1 MIARLDTAQ
10 SSTLAGLAAPY
21 LRFLDILKANGFAGE
36 IAPDYANRTVL
47 ATDNSIYQRL
57 PQAVLYP
64 RHAEDLERI
73 ARLAA
78 RSEHRQVVL
87 TPRGGGTGTNGQSLT
102 DGLVVDVSRHMNRI
116 LDIDVANRRVR
127 VQAGVVKDQLNAALK
142 PHGLFFAP
150 DLSTSNRATIGGMI
164 STDASG
170 QGSCEYGK
178 TRDHVLE
185 LDTVLLGGKRLVSR
199 PAEEAELETLC
210 ARDDIIGTAY
220 RTAREIID
228 DQGELIAAKF
238 PPLNRCLTGYD
249 LAHLRDAEGRLD
261 MNSLLCGS
269 EGSLGFL
276 NEAVLNVLPIPKHST
291 LVNVRYAGFMDA
303 LRDAKALMG
312 SSQNQPQESDARP
325 TSIETV
331 DDKVL
336 MLAME
341 DFVWDSVAEFFP
353 SADSAEDG
361 DTATATQQA
370 AAIRGI
376 NLVEFNDDDPGRLA
390 QRVTAFCRHLETDAS
405 VPRLGYTL
413 ADGRGAIQRVYGMRK
428 RAVGL
433 LGNAR
438 VDEKG
443 EKRPIPFV
451 EDTAVPPEQ
460 LADYIAEFRAL
471 LDARGLDYGMF
482 GHVDAGVLHVRPAI
496 DMKDPTQERLIRD
509 ISDEVAEL
517 THKYG
522 GLLWGEHG
530 KGVRSEYAPKF
541 FGELYP
547 SLQRVKA
554 AFDPHNQ
561 LNPGKIAT
569 PMFIPPEPAGKA
581 LDTPAEPAGEA
592 LDPSPEAVEAQPV
605 NLVDPG
611 LLTIDGVPTRGQLDR
626 QIDERVWQSHAATV
640 YCNGNGACY
649 NYDPDD
655 AMCPSWKATR
665 DRVHSP
671 KGRASLIRE
680 WLRLQGNAGIDL
692 VEQTRQQRAEGA
704 LGFLKRLPVR
714 IRNTVKRRDEA
725 DFSHEV
731 YDAMAGC
738 LACKSCAGQCPVK
751 VNVPESRSLF
761 LEAYHGRYLRPLRDY
776 LIGGLEFFVPALAT
790 AAPLYNAALN
800 NRLVDRLLAGP
811 IGMVDS
817 PQLSRA
823 RLAKLLRAWGVA
835 EATPTSLGL
844 LTEAQK
850 ARSVVI
856 VQDAFT
862 SFFEAEVV
870 MDIVELLSRLDIR
883 VFVAPYSPNGKP
895 LQVQGFLGA
904 FERTAEKQARR
915 LRTLAEFGVPL
926 VGIDPAMT
934 LTYRQEYVKALTPD
948 SVPEV
953 LMLQEWLVTLGQRLV
968 PPGLSQQLEGLAD
981 PGYRLLSHCTEKTNA
996 PGSPKA
1002 WQQVFAA
1009 FGFELELVATG
1020 CCGMSGTYGHE
1031 ARNRET
1037 SATIYAQ
1044 SWQPVVEGEANPG
1057 RLLATGYSCRSQAKR
1072 LSDTGLLH
1080 PLQGLLAHLRQL
1092 SW

>member
-1 MIARLDTAQ
+1 MIARLDTTDAG
-10 SSTLAGLAAPY
+10 TAPGLAAPY
-21 LRFLDILKANGFAGE
+21 LRFLETLKAAGFEGE
-36 IAPDYANRTVL
+36 IAPDYADRTVL

-57 PQAVLYP
+57 PQAALYP
-64 RHAEDLERI
+64 RHGEDLQRI
-73 ARLAA
+73 AHLAGQV
-78 RSEHRQVVL
+78 EHRQVVL

-116 LDIDVANRRVR
+116 LEIDVENRRVR

-185 LDTVLLGGKRLVSR
+185 LEALLLGGERLVSR
-199 PAEEAELETLC
+199 PVAESELQTLC
-210 ARDDIIGTAY
+210 APETTSGRAY
-220 RTAREIID
+220 RTALEVID
-228 DQGELIAAKF
+228 TQGELIRAKF

-249 LAHLRDAEGRLD
+249 LAHLRDDRGRLD

-269 EGSLGFL
+269 EGSLGL
-276 NEAVLNVLPIPKHST
+276 LDEAVLNVLPIPRHST

-303 LRDAKALMG
+303 LRDAKALKA
-312 SSQNQPQESDARP
+312 SSAGP

-331 DDKVL
+331 DDRVL
-336 MLAME
+336 TLAME

-353 SADSAEDG
+353 AGE
-361 DTATATQQA
+361 TPV
-370 AAIRGI
+370 RGI
-376 NLVEFNDDDPGRLA
+376 NLVEFNDDDPERLSE
-390 QRVTAFCRHLETDAS
+390 RVEAFCRHLESDHS
-405 VPRLGYTL
+405 VERLGFTL
-413 ADGRGAIQRVYGMRK
+413 AEGRGQIQKVYGMRK

-438 VDEKG
+438 VDAKG

-451 EDTAVPPEQ
+451 EDTAVPPEH
-460 LADYIAEFRAL
+460 LADFIAEFRAA
-471 LDARGLDYGMF
+471 LDARGLEYGMF

-496 DMKDPTQERLIRD
+496 DMKDPAQERLIREV
-509 ISDEVAEL
+509 SDEVAEL
-517 THKYG
+517 TRKYG

-530 KGVRSEYAPKF
+530 KGVRSEYAPRF

-547 SLQRVKA
+547 SLQRIKA

-569 PMFIPPEPAGKA
+569 PLA
-581 LDTPAEPAGEA
+581 TGEA
-592 LDPSPEAVEAQPV
+592 TQDEAV

-611 LLTIDGVPTRGQLDR
+611 LLTIDGVPTRGQHDR
-626 QIDERVWQSHAATV
+626 TIDERAWQAHAATV

-665 DRVHSP
+665 DRIHSP
-671 KGRASLIRE
+671 KGRASLVRE
-680 WLRLQGNAGIDL
+680 WLRLQSEAGVDL
-692 VEQTRQQRAEGA
+692 VEESRKKKAEGA
-704 LGFLKRLPVR
+704 WGFVRDFPKRLG
-714 IRNTVKRRDEA
+714 NTLARRRGEK

-738 LACKSCAGQCPVK
+738 LACKSCAGQCPIK
-751 VNVPESRSLF
+751 VNVPDSRAQF
-761 LEAYHGRYLRPLRDY
+761 LEVYHGRYLRPVRDY
-776 LIGGLEFFVPALAT
+776 LIGGLEFMVPTLSRI
-790 AAPLYNAALN
+790 APLYNAALG
-800 NRLVDRLLAGP
+800 NRLVERLLAGP
-811 IGMVDS
+811 VGMVDS
-817 PQLSRA
+817 PRLSRA
-823 RLAKLLRAWGVA
+823 SLRKQLAAWGVA

-844 LTEAQK
+844 LTDAQK

-862 SFFEAEVV
+862 SYFEARLV
-870 MDIVELLSRLDIR
+870 MDIVELLSRLEFR

-895 LQVQGFLGA
+895 LNVQGFLGA
-904 FERTAEKQARR
+904 FEHTAAKQAER
-915 LRTLAEFGVPL
+915 LGMLAESGVPL

-934 LTYRQEYVKALTPD
+934 LTYRQEYVKALGAD
-948 SVPEV
+948 AVPEV
-953 LMLQEWLVTLGQRLV
+953 LMLQEWLAALLPTLAPRRLAVTG
-968 PPGLSQQLEGLAD
+968 

-996 PGSPKA
+996 PGSPRA
-1002 WQQVFAA
+1002 WQQLFAA
-1009 FGFELELVATG
+1009 FGLELELVATG

-1031 ARNRET
+1031 ARNLET
-1037 SATIYAQ
+1037 SKTIYAQ
-1044 SWQPVVEGEANPG
+1044 SWQPVVEAEASAG
-1057 RLLATGYSCRSQAKR
+1057 RLLATGYSCRSQVKR
-1072 LSDTGLLH
+1072 LSETALPH
-1080 PLQGLLAHLRQL
+1080 PLQALLAELKRQG
-1092 SW
+1092 